1 MANSRN
7 VEEPKELFSWKE
19 GERNFWS
26 TNATQNTKDSR
37 NMEELK
43 ELHGEGGS
51 DVFTSTRHV
60 NPNATPNTKD
70 FKMKFW
76 SNDDAPII
84 RPLLKTE
91 PSSMPRTEISMGVNS
106 HKPDGYGGIA
116 CERVTKISGRTSKQW
131 LAGYAVLILGAAG
144 LSAALLKFKQTKK
157 SLN

>member
-1 MANSRN
+1 MIVGQNIS
-7 VEEPKELFSWKE
+7 LCHL
-19 GERNFWS
+19 
-26 TNATQNTKDSR
+26 TNIFFVQ
-37 NMEELK
+37 LQ
-43 ELHGEGGS
+43 G
-51 DVFTSTRHV
+51 
-60 NPNATPNTKD
+60 PNTKD

>member
-1 MANSRN
+1 
-7 VEEPKELFSWKE
+7 
-19 GERNFWS
+19 
-26 TNATQNTKDSR
+26 
-37 NMEELK
+37 MEELK

-60 NPNATPNTKD
+60 NPNAVSWSKYFSLSFDEYFFVQSQGPNTKD

-91 PSSMPRTEISMGVNS
+91 PSSMPRTEISMGVNN

>member
-1 MANSRN
+1 M
-7 VEEPKELFSWKE
+7 
-19 GERNFWS
+19 ERG
-26 TNATQNTKDSR
+26 R
-37 NMEELK
+37 EELLVDQCCK
-43 ELHGEGGS
+43 YCHFDMIGGHNIS
-51 DVFTSTRHV
+51 LCHSFDEYFFVQLQG
-60 NPNATPNTKD
+60 PNTKD

>member
-1 MANSRN
+1 MGIRITAFEYKGHSQRITMANSRN
-7 VEEPKELFSWKE
+7 MEEPKELFSWKE
-19 GERNFWS
+19 GERNFWA
-26 TNATQNTKDSR
+26 TNA
-37 NMEELK
+37 
-43 ELHGEGGS
+43 G
-51 DVFTSTRHV
+51 
-60 NPNATPNTKD
+60 PNTKD